1 MMILMKINQKKS
13 KLILTDFKIQMMNL
27 EILKGMKMLIFN
39 ILKNSKIL
47 TIKNL
52 EIVILARI
60 KETLSQ
66 EIMKSVLSPQIMKE
80 GIEWL

>member
-1 MMILMKINQKKS
+1 MMILMKINLKKS

-60 KETLSQ
+60 KET
-66 EIMKSVLSPQIMKE
+66 
-80 GIEWL
+80 

>member
-1 MMILMKINQKKS
+1 
-13 KLILTDFKIQMMNL
+13 MNL

-60 KETLSQ
+60 KET
-66 EIMKSVLSPQIMKE
+66 
-80 GIEWL
+80 

>member
-52 EIVILARI
+52 EIAILARI
-60 KETLSQ
+60 KE
-66 EIMKSVLSPQIMKE
+66 I
-80 GIEWL
+80 

>member
-1 MMILMKINQKKS
+1 MILMKINLKKS